1 MPQYQEKDIL
11 NMSYK
16 YPIVLYDG
24 VCHLCHHS
32 VSWIIER
39 DSKKVFKFLPIQ
51 WIYSLPKYDSVLL
64 YWQGKIYN
72 KSAATIEVLGILSG
86 KYILLARLLSIVPN
100 FIRNWMYDII
110 ARNRYRWFG
119 LSDSCVILD
128 KTYYE
133 WMEC

>member
-1 MPQYQEKDIL
+1 MAQYQEKDIL
-11 NMSYK
+11 NLSHK

-32 VSWIIER
+32 VFWIVER
-39 DSKKVFKFLPIQ
+39 DPKRVFKFLPIQ
-51 WIYSLPKYDSVLL
+51 WIYSQPKYDSVLL
-64 YWQGKIYN
+64 FWQGKIYY
-72 KSAATIEVLGILSG
+72 KSAAAIEVLSILSG
-86 KYILLARLLSIVPN
+86 KYLLLARLLSIVPN
-100 FIRNWMYDII
+100 FILNGTYDII

-119 LSDSCVILD
+119 QSDNCEILD